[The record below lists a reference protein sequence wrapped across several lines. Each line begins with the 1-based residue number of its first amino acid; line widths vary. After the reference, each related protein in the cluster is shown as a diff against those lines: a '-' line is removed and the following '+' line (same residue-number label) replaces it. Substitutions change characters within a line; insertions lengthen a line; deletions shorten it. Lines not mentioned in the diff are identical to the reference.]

1 MSQDTDPATTRS
13 EAVAWS
19 GPAGDGDE
27 QRFADIVESATLDD
41 VTQDAVLVGEPYD
54 GGATDRPGA
63 REGPDAIRAALADLQ
78 THHFDAGPVSSV
90 GDLGDID
97 VPAGESVTA
106 VQRQV
111 REVAAA
117 VHEADA
123 IPVFLGGDG
132 SLTGANVGPLLARQR
147 ADGGYVTDGGFGEDD
162 EDVGEVEHFDPTG
175 GASAD
180 DEDEEPTDEE
190 TVDVEEEI
198 VIDGEG
204 EESAEAEETSD
215 DSDDSDETPDDER
228 EADDEDQEEAES
240 EGKEEQTE
248 TDEDG
253 GDAESEDDGGAESED
268 DGGAESEDDGGAES
282 EDEGA
287 ETDEDESEH
296 EDAES
301 EADEKSEDEAAEPGD
316 GKETEDG
323 DGEQTADD
331 EVGETPGEVETVVS
345 GSIEHGSAGRKSGG
359 STSDSETVGVVS
371 LDAHLDCR
379 IVDGQPSSATT
390 YRQLFGAGLDAL
402 AVVGARHFESSTDE
416 AEYLRE
422 QGGTVVTAEEVGED
436 AVVAADRAL
445 DALGDVDAVYV
456 SVDLDILDSTA
467 APGVSAPT
475 PGGITTRELF
485 RLLRVLASDERL
497 AGIEIVEAAPPLCPD
512 GRTAEAGARAIAHAL
527 SVAGAGPTRD

>member
-1 MSQDTDPATTRS
+1 MSQDTDTVMTQS

-19 GPAGDGDE
+19 STEGDE
-27 QRFADIVESATLDD
+27 RFADVVEVTTLDEVSQD
-41 VTQDAVLVGEPYD
+41 VVLVGEPYD
-54 GGATDRPGA
+54 GGVVDRPGA
-63 REGPDAIRAALADLQ
+63 REGPDAIRAALADLR

-117 VHEADA
+117 VHESDA

-147 ADGGYVTDGGFGEDD
+147 ANGGYVTDGGFGEDD

-175 GASAD
+175 DASAD
-180 DEDEEPTDEE
+180 DEDDTGELSADDED
-190 TVDVEEEI
+190 TVSVEEEI
-198 VIDGEG
+198 VINGKDEPDAESGDEESTETGAESDEEHDDGEAPGAERDEEDAGAKKDKGATGTESDKEKADAESDEEG
-204 EESAEAEETSD
+204 EGAEEGETEDEDDDDAEAESAEQTESG
-215 DSDDSDETPDDER
+215 
-228 EADDEDQEEAES
+228 EADDETLGEVATIES
-240 EGKEEQTE
+240 ASGERESA
-248 TDEDG
+248 EDG
-253 GDAESEDDGGAESED
+253 PAERKSVERGSAEGESTERASAADGG
-268 DGGAESEDDGGAES
+268 
-282 EDEGA
+282 
-287 ETDEDESEH
+287 
-296 EDAES
+296 
-301 EADEKSEDEAAEPGD
+301 
-316 GKETEDG
+316 
-323 DGEQTADD
+323 
-331 EVGETPGEVETVVS
+331 
-345 GSIEHGSAGRKSGG
+345 
-359 STSDSETVGVVS
+359 TVGVVS

-379 IVDGQPSSATT
+379 AVDGQPSNATT

-422 QGGTVVTAEEVGED
+422 LGGTVVTAEEVGED

-456 SVDLDILDSTA
+456 SVDLDVLDTTA

-485 RLLRVLASDERL
+485 RLLRVLASDDRL
-497 AGIEIVEAAPPLCPD
+497 AGVEVVETAPPLCPD
-512 GRTAEAGARAIAHAL
+512 GRTARAGARAVAHAL
-527 SVAGAGPTRD
+527 SVAGVGPSRS